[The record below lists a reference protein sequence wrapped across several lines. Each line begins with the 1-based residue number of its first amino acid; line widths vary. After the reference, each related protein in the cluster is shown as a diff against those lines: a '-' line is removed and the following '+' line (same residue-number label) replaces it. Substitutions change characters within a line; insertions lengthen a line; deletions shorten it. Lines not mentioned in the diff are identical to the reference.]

1 MMQGKKILIGI
12 TGSIAAY
19 KSIILI
25 RLLIKAGAEVKVII
39 TDSAKNFVSPLV
51 LSTLSKNK
59 VLSTL
64 FEDDEWSNHVALGR
78 WADVFLIAPLTC
90 NSLAKMA
97 TAQCDNLLLATYL
110 SATCKVVVVPAMDED
125 MWQHAATKRNLS
137 LLQKDGVLVIDVDNG
152 ELASGLYGN
161 GRMAEPEAI
170 FNFIEENFCREN
182 ILAGKKVLV
191 TAGPTYEAID
201 PVRFIGNYSSGK
213 MGFAIANAFYEKGAD
228 VTLVTGPTSE
238 QTYYKGI
245 KIISVISSDDMF
257 DACIKH
263 AAADIII
270 MSAAVADFKPI
281 EKASEKIK
289 KGSNSFSIELTAT
302 KDILYYFGVHKTVNQ
317 FIAGFALETNNEKEN
332 ALKKLVNKKVD
343 CIILNSLNNPQSGF
357 GYNTN
362 TITILDN
369 NSELVFPTKAK
380 KEVAADI
387 VHYIIQKVIV

>member
-1 MMQGKKILIGI
+1 
-12 TGSIAAY
+12 
-19 KSIILI
+19 
-25 RLLIKAGAEVKVII
+25 
-39 TDSAKNFVSPLV
+39 
-51 LSTLSKNK
+51 
-59 VLSTL
+59 
-64 FEDDEWSNHVALGR
+64 
-78 WADVFLIAPLTC
+78 
-90 NSLAKMA
+90 LAI
-97 TAQCDNLLLATYL
+97 YL
-110 SATCKVVVVPAMDED
+110 SATCKVVVAPAMDED

-137 LLQKDGVLVIDVDNG
+137 LLQQDGVSVIDVDNG

-228 VTLVTGPTSE
+228 VTLVTGPTNE
-238 QTYYKGI
+238 QAYYKGI
-245 KIISVISSDDMF
+245 KTVSVISSDDMF

-263 AAADIII
+263 AAADIVI

-289 KGSNSFSIELTAT
+289 KGSNNFSIELTAT
-302 KDILYYFGVHKTVNQ
+302 KDILYYFGVHKTANQ

-369 NSELVFPTKAK
+369 NSELVFPTKTK

-387 VHYIIQKVIV
+387 VQYIIQKVIV